1 MTGRELRA
9 ELSHRH
15 AERQRSHPA
24 LSRRTKAG
32 WLRREELLAMTG
44 ESGADFCRFV
54 MASAAKPSSFV
65 AAQQLDGF
73 VAKGSSP

>member
-1 MTGRELRA
+1 
-9 ELSHRH
+9 
-15 AERQRSHPA
+15 
-24 LSRRTKAG
+24 
-32 WLRREELLAMTG
+32 MTG